1 MNTPAIPS
9 TTIDKLWL
17 LSYEEADI
25 LLNFDKNITSFE
37 STYFLRSG
45 GANGHLDAISE
56 NGEHFIGGD
65 YPESSSATRPA
76 FQISF

>member
-37 STYFLRSG
+37 STYFFTFG
-45 GANGHLDAISE
+45 WG
-56 NGEHFIGGD
+56 
-65 YPESSSATRPA
+65 
-76 FQISF
+76 